1 MGNGCPG
8 NRLCLW
14 LGHWHAAGAQLFWI
28 LGIST
33 ILDIDNQP
41 RIEIPFTQHI
51 RLTEFPAE

>member
-14 LGHWHAAGAQLFWI
+14 LGHWHAAGANLFSL

-41 RIEIPFTQHI
+41 RIAISFTQHI
-51 RLTEFPAE
+51 R